1 MNITEIQN
9 SLITHRY
16 KGIPGGTPPFRLAD
30 IGQQGWNVL
39 RQDLPLPLAIMKQSA
54 LKHNSRWMQAFLR
67 ATGVDLAPHGK
78 TSMSPQLF
86 KQQFDDGAWAMTAA
100 TVSQIQVYRD
110 FGCPRIIMANQLLG
124 KQNIRY
130 ILDELHRDEAFDF
143 YCLVDSIEG
152 VELLKKA
159 VVRHPVTR
167 PLQVLIEIGYLGGR
181 TGCRD
186 RQSALQVAHAVK
198 EAYPHLALCGIEG
211 FEGMI
216 GAPTLAERDARVTA
230 FLDEM
235 AQVAQACDN
244 ASLFAS
250 DEIILTAGGSSFYD
264 VVVQQFTQYTFSQPM
279 RIVIRSG
286 CYLTHDIKLYHHAF
300 EEIQQRSAVVQ
311 ALGKGL
317 QPAIEVWSYVQSRPE
332 PTRAYLTMGRRD
344 CSSDAGMPQPQ
355 LWYSPAH
362 HQQPMPLPT
371 GYTITRVNDQHAYLS
386 VPADS
391 PLQVGDMIGCGIS
404 HPCTTFDKWQLM
416 PIVNDTYDV
425 VSAIR
430 TYF

>member
-1 MNITEIQN
+1 MNITEIEH

-16 KGIPGGTPPFRLAD
+16 KGIPGGTPPFGLVD
-30 IGQQGWNVL
+30 IGQQGWNIL
-39 RQDLPLPLAIMKQSA
+39 RQDLPLPLGIIKQSA
-54 LKHNSRWMQAFLR
+54 LLHNSRWMQAFLNT
-67 ATGVDLAPHGK
+67 TGVDLAPHGK

-86 KQQFDDGAWAMTAA
+86 KLQLDDGAWGITAA

-110 FGCPRIIMANQLLG
+110 FGCTRIIMANQLVG

-130 ILDELHRDEAFDF
+130 ILDELQRDETFDF
-143 YCLVDSIEG
+143 YCLVDSVAG
-152 VELLKKA
+152 VEMLAQA
-159 VVRHPVTR
+159 VANHPLTR
-167 PLQVLIEIGYLGGR
+167 PLQLLIEIGYLGGR

-186 RQSALQVAHAVK
+186 RQSALQVARAVK
-198 EAYPHLALCGIEG
+198 KTDPHLALCGIEG

-216 GAPTLAERDARVTA
+216 GAPNPTERDANVTA
-230 FLDEM
+230 FLDEI
-235 AQVAQACDN
+235 AQVAQACDQ
-244 ASLFAS
+244 ADLFS
-250 DEIILTAGGSSFYD
+250 TDEIILTAGGSSFYD
-264 VVVQQFTQYTFSQPM
+264 IVVQQFTQYDFSRPM

-300 EEIQQRSAVVQ
+300 DAIQKRSAVVQ
-311 ALGKGL
+311 HLGKGL

-344 CSSDAGMPQPQ
+344 CSSDAGLPLPQT
-355 LWYSPAH
+355 WYSPTR
-362 HQQPMPLPT
+362 HQQPIPLPT
-371 GYTITRVNDQHAYLS
+371 GYTITAVNDQHAYLRL
-386 VPADS
+386 PADS
-391 PLQVGDMIGCGIS
+391 PLQIGDMIGCGIS

-416 PIVNDTYDV
+416 PIVNDAYDV

>member
-1 MNITEIQN
+1 MNITEIHN
-9 SLITHRY
+9 TLITHRY
-16 KGIPGGTPPFRLAD
+16 KGIPGGTSPFRLAD
-30 IGQQGWNVL
+30 IGQQGWNLL

-54 LKHNSRWMQAFLR
+54 LQHNSRWMQAFLQ
-67 ATGVDLAPHGK
+67 ATGVDFAPHGK

-86 KQQFDDGAWAMTAA
+86 KQQFEDGAWGMTAA

-110 FGCPRIIMANQLLG
+110 FACPRILMANQLVG

-130 ILDELHRDEAFDF
+130 ILDQLHHDETFDF

-152 VELLKKA
+152 VELLKQA
-159 VVRHPVTR
+159 VANHPLTR
-167 PLQVLIEIGYLGGR
+167 PLQVLLEIGYLGGR

-186 RQSALQVAHAVK
+186 RQSALQVAYAVK
-198 EAYPHLALCGIEG
+198 DAYPHLALCGIEG

-216 GAPTLAERDARVTA
+216 GAPNPAQREANVAA
-230 FLDEM
+230 FLDKI
-235 AQVAQACDN
+235 AQVAQACEQ
-244 ASLFAS
+244 AGLFTS

-264 VVVQQFTQYTFSQPM
+264 IVVQQFTQRAFSLPM

-300 EEIQQRSAVVQ
+300 DAIQKRSPVVQ
-311 ALGKGL
+311 QLGEGL

-332 PTRAYLTMGRRD
+332 PTHAYLTMGRRD
-344 CSSDAGMPQPQ
+344 CSSDAGLPQPQ
-355 LWYSPAH
+355 VWYSPTR
-362 HQQPMPLPT
+362 HQQPASLPA
-371 GYTITRVNDQHAYLS
+371 GYTITAVNDQHAYLRL
-386 VPADS
+386 PADS
-391 PLQVGDMIGCGIS
+391 PLQIGDMLGCGIS

-416 PIVNDTYDV
+416 PIVNDAYDV